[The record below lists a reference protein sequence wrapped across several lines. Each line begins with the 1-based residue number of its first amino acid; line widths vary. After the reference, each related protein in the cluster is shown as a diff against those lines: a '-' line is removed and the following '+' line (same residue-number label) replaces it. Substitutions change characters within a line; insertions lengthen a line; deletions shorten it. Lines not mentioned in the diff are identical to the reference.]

1 MGASGGKP
9 AVESPHA
16 REPKGDDAQP
26 CAVTSAANDASLDAA
41 VDSLRRCGVACLTL
55 DDAASSTHARCFD
68 VARRALDACATAPA
82 DDPLRV
88 RADADTAHVT
98 GMHPAG
104 ALSSYNACREG
115 FVFSDGAMFSVPP
128 AREDAAEAAAFEDA
142 MKALFDVALG
152 VATATLRA
160 MERRMEI
167 PDGWFE
173 DAFGPLASNAQ
184 WHVKRYRPKAS
195 PPHAVSVA
203 GASRA
208 SSASSADKTVLL
220 PVHTDPSLVSVV
232 VHDAA
237 GVVAGAKGL
246 EHLSSGDSG
255 IWTEVPLH
263 GHGVACVL
271 VGSVMDRITSGAYPA
286 ARHRVAVVDPEALG
300 LGRVVATFFWRPAPG
315 ATLRPP
321 PSPVIPS
328 CAKFKTM
335 KFGTWCKRTAK
346 RYETHAEPKP
356 RDRKKGKGESGGEG
370 RRRRERKRASDPPA
384 ISRRADAA
392 DDRLALIGG
401 PLLGRE
407 KYLGG
412 LLGDDARIYAIPGFA
427 RRVLRIDPSDGA
439 VEYVGPEY
447 PGEFKWLRAV
457 KDPKTGAL
465 YGLPCHADAVLKIV
479 PGDAPTITTIGEGKC
494 GTGPWKFHGGV
505 YSPHDGCIYCIPQFA
520 ERVLKI
526 DPSTDECTLIGGPFP
541 GRNKWYGGLMGLD
554 GRIYGVPQNH
564 RSVLRI
570 DPMNG
575 GACELFG
582 EYPDGGWK
590 WHGGAVGH
598 EGNIYGIPAHAD
610 TVLKIVPGD
619 VPELTEIGANL
630 RTGKHR
636 SDGKYK
642 YLGGVLGRDRRLY
655 FIPSDADHVLQIDTE
670 TDVVREIGG
679 SLEGERIVQNK
690 WQNGFVS
697 GDGVI
702 WGIPLKSETVLTVRT
717 FSDRAAEPIV
727 ETVGGPFG
735 GLNKWE
741 GGVMSADG
749 RMYCMPLNHK
759 EVLEI
764 DPGELG
770 RMGAGDGGGGGST
783 AAAKTAGQTHD

>member
-1 MGASGGKP
+1 M
-9 AVESPHA
+9 
-16 REPKGDDAQP
+16 
-26 CAVTSAANDASLDAA
+26 
-41 VDSLRRCGVACLTL
+41 
-55 DDAASSTHARCFD
+55 
-68 VARRALDACATAPA
+68 
-82 DDPLRV
+82 

-356 RDRKKGKGESGGEG
+356 RDRKKGKGGERRRRTETPRTKTRVGPAGDFPPRRRRRRPPRAHRRAAARAREVPRRTLG
-370 RRRRERKRASDPPA
+370 RRRANLRDPRVRA
-384 ISRRADAA
+384 
-392 DDRLALIGG
+392 
-401 PLLGRE
+401 
-407 KYLGG
+407 K
-412 LLGDDARIYAIPGFA
+412 
-427 RRVLRIDPSDGA
+427 
-439 VEYVGPEY
+439 
-447 PGEFKWLRAV
+447 
-457 KDPKTGAL
+457 
-465 YGLPCHADAVLKIV
+465 
-479 PGDAPTITTIGEGKC
+479 
-494 GTGPWKFHGGV
+494 GV
-505 YSPHDGCIYCIPQFA
+505 
-520 ERVLKI
+520 
-526 DPSTDECTLIGGPFP
+526 T
-541 GRNKWYGGLMGLD
+541 
-554 GRIYGVPQNH
+554 H
-564 RSVLRI
+564 RSVRRRGRVRG
-570 DPMNG
+570 PG
-575 GACELFG
+575 V
-582 EYPDGGWK
+582 P
-590 WHGGAVGH
+590 
-598 EGNIYGIPAHAD
+598 PA
-610 TVLKIVPGD
+610 
-619 VPELTEIGANL
+619 
-630 RTGKHR
+630 
-636 SDGKYK
+636 S
-642 YLGGVLGRDRRLY
+642 
-655 FIPSDADHVLQIDTE
+655 S
-670 TDVVREIGG
+670 
-679 SLEGERIVQNK
+679 
-690 WQNGFVS
+690 S
-697 GDGVI
+697 GYA
-702 WGIPLKSETVLTVRT
+702 R
-717 FSDRAAEPIV
+717 
-727 ETVGGPFG
+727 
-735 GLNKWE
+735 
-741 GGVMSADG
+741 
-749 RMYCMPLNHK
+749 
-759 EVLEI
+759 
-764 DPGELG
+764 
-770 RMGAGDGGGGGST
+770 
-783 AAAKTAGQTHD
+783 